1 MLRIWAWKMEKTMVS
16 LQAFL
21 SFLPRAPC
29 TPKFLLPLPLL
40 MPAMQA
46 IPSIQVFFSKWE
58 QKHSFHPNKSG
69 YDIWGFKDVQMC
81 KDMALV
87 ASFFCLYLFCTHGC
101 RTFQAEDKSEWSVL
115 NYWLCMKSFNKTI
128 INIVL
133 ETNKTNNVELL
144 LFVYF

>member
-1 MLRIWAWKMEKTMVS
+1 MVS

-29 TPKFLLPLPLL
+29 TPKFLIPLPLL

-46 IPSIQVFFSKWE
+46 IPSIQGFFSKWG

-69 YDIWGFKDVQMC
+69 YKIWGFKDVQIC

-87 ASFFCLYLFCTHGC
+87 ASFFAFTYFSPMGAGHSRQ
-101 RTFQAEDKSEWSVL
+101 RTSLSDQ
-115 NYWLCMKSFNKTI
+115 Y
-128 INIVL
+128 
-133 ETNKTNNVELL
+133 
-144 LFVYF
+144 